1 MRANSRPPGWLKSL
15 HDTLRGKMPLMKSI
29 RISDAWYAQ
38 VQQEAAL
45 MSRSIAQQIEHWARI
60 GAALESAGVTQDQ
73 VRAIL
78 GGDLRARER
87 AFMKLGL
94 ASPASMLL
102 IPPEAARRAK
112 VSLPPDKALD
122 AR

>member
-1 MRANSRPPGWLKSL
+1 
-15 HDTLRGKMPLMKSI
+15 MKSI
-29 RISDAWYAQ
+29 RIGDEWYAQ

-45 MSRSIAQQIEHWARI
+45 MSRSIAQQLEHWGRI
-60 GAALESAGVTQDQ
+60 GAALEAAGVTHDQ

-94 ASPASMLL
+94 ASPARMLL
-102 IPPEAARRAK
+102 IPPEMARTAK
-112 VSLPPDKALD
+112 IGLPSDKTLD

>member
-1 MRANSRPPGWLKSL
+1 
-15 HDTLRGKMPLMKSI
+15 MKSI
-29 RISDAWYAQ
+29 RISDEWYAQ

>member
-1 MRANSRPPGWLKSL
+1 
-15 HDTLRGKMPLMKSI
+15 MKSI
-29 RISDAWYAQ
+29 RIGDEWYAQ

-45 MSRSIAQQIEHWARI
+45 MSRSIAQQLEHWARM
-60 GAALESAGVTQDQ
+60 GAALEAAGVTQDQ

-78 GGDLRARER
+78 GGDLRVRER

-94 ASPASMLL
+94 TRQADLLL
-102 IPPEAARRAK
+102 IPAEIAGRAK
-112 VSLPPDKALD
+112 VTLPPDKALS

>member
-1 MRANSRPPGWLKSL
+1 
-15 HDTLRGKMPLMKSI
+15 MKSI
-29 RISDAWYAQ
+29 RIADQWYAQ

-45 MSRSIAQQIEHWARI
+45 MSRSIAQQLEHWARI

-78 GGDLRARER
+78 GGDLRVRER

-94 ASPASMLL
+94 TSQASLLL
-102 IPPEAARRAK
+102 IPPEMAGRAK

-122 AR
+122 TR